1 MVREVGGCG
10 CYPCRTALHPA
21 ATPKA
26 TPSST
31 TTPLPVSP
39 YQRIAYCSLYTP
51 ILTRYLGM
59 TWLGT
64 LDGKMQAP
72 QRVLWPCV
80 KALKPGSRLGPGINR
95 IPFSIAQEHLSFSSE
110 ANPQTDLL
118 IWLGARP
125 GKYGQMLSFCYGG
138 CALKNLLCAYQPN
151 PSRPFQHPPPRK

>member
-1 MVREVGGCG
+1 MGGRQDLYGQGCMKRSQSIFRRQGEISGNLHSLRASKRYMVGLRVECVMVRGVGGCA

-39 YQRIAYCSLYTP
+39 YQHIAYCSLYTP

-72 QRVLWPCV
+72 QRVLWPCL

-95 IPFSIAQEHLSFSSE
+95 IPFSIAQEHLSF
-110 ANPQTDLL
+110 P
-118 IWLGARP
+118 
-125 GKYGQMLSFCYGG
+125 
-138 CALKNLLCAYQPN
+138 
-151 PSRPFQHPPPRK
+151 